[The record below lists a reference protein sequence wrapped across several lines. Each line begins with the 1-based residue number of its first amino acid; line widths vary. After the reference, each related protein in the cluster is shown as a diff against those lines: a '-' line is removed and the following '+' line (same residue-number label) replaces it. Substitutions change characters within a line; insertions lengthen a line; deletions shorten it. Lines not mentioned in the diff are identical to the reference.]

1 MIGFIRQYEKVLADV
16 ELLIK
21 KTNKHAVLIIQQRP
35 NEQDKESVVP
45 MVRESLSNII
55 AFVCIAEA
63 NILDAIVSNAKG
75 IIDTII
81 FDNVI
86 KRSNSDCIVGELYSL
101 AEQYEIPVLT
111 YNDFDSWASSAI
123 NLIKS
128 NENSSLDNKNILIL
142 GKNYLATRIILQL
155 IDCNANIY
163 LFKSDYDNLDLPYIH
178 TTSLTVNS
186 SNLKIIN
193 IGQDFDLLLGCCLH
207 NQYDELDRLVDCHF
221 GAIYDVGVS
230 NFTEEFITAHKLK
243 GCQTIYRSDDRAG
256 IAGIVLNLME
266 TNYLLQRCMGRKSI
280 TGINMVAG
288 GIIGDNGDV
297 VIDNIENPRQVLG
310 VANGDGT
317 FKQHLSEIDIRNI
330 EKVKTILS
338 Q

>member
-1 MIGFIRQYEKVLADV
+1 MTDFIQLYKKILADV

-35 NEQDKESVVP
+35 NEQDKEPIVP
-45 MVRESLSNII
+45 MVRESLSNLI
-55 AFVCIAEA
+55 AFVCIAQT
-63 NILDAIVSNAKG
+63 NILEYIVRNAKG

-86 KRSNSDCIVGELYSL
+86 KRSNSNSIVKELYAL
-101 AEQYEIPVLT
+101 AEQYEIPILT
-111 YNDFDSWASSAI
+111 YNDFDSWTSSAI

-142 GKNYLATRIILQL
+142 GKNYLATRVILQL

-163 LFKSDYDNLDLPYIH
+163 LLKSDYDNLDLPYIH
-178 TTSLTVNS
+178 TATITVNT
-186 SNLKIIN
+186 SNLKIVDKK
-193 IGQDFDLLLGCCLH
+193 QDFDILLGCCLH
-207 NQYDELDRLVDCHF
+207 TQFDKLECLIDCHF
-221 GAIYDVGVS
+221 ESIYDIGVS
-230 NFTEEFITAHKLK
+230 NFTEEFITAHKLN
-243 GCQTIYRSDDRAG
+243 GCKTIYRSDDRAG
-256 IAGIVLNLME
+256 IVSVVLNLME
-266 TNYLLQRCMGRKSI
+266 TNYLLHHCVGRKSI

-288 GIIGDNGDV
+288 GVIGDNGDV
-297 VIDNIENPRQVLG
+297 VIDSIENPRQVLG
-310 VANGDGT
+310 IANGDGT

-338 Q
+338 